1 MDHREAGEYW
11 NGNARAWSELAR
23 LGYDVYRNHFNAPA
37 FLEMLPDVTGLRGL
51 DIGCGEGYN
60 TRGFAR
66 RGGMMTAIDISEV
79 FIEHARETER
89 EEPLGIDYQVAS
101 GVELP
106 FGDATFDFATA
117 TMCLMD
123 IPEVDLALGEA
134 YRVLKPGGFFQFS
147 ITHPCFDT
155 PHRKNL
161 RGSDGKTYA
170 IEVGRYYEETN
181 GRVDEWIFGAA
192 PAEVRDRHPKF
203 KVPYF
208 HRTLSEWMNLIAASG
223 FRVERMEEPRPADEV
238 IEKYPYL
245 QDATVV
251 SYFLQVRLRVPAP
264 Q

>member
-23 LGYDVYRNHFNAPA
+23 QGYDVYRNHFNAPA
-37 FLEMLPDVTGLRGL
+37 FLKMLPDVTGLKGL

-60 TRGFAR
+60 TREFAR
-66 RGGMMTAIDISEV
+66 RGGVMTAIDISEV
-79 FIEHARETER
+79 FIDHARDAER
-89 EEPLGIDYQVAS
+89 EEPLGIEYQVAS
-101 GVELP
+101 AVELP

-117 TMCLMD
+117 TMSLMD
-123 IPEVDLALGEA
+123 IPELDLALNEA

-161 RGSDGKTYA
+161 RNGEGKTYA
-170 IEVGRYYEETN
+170 IEVGRYYEVTN
-181 GRVDEWIFGAA
+181 GRVDEWIFGSA
-192 PAEVRDRHPKF
+192 PLELRVQYPKF

-208 HRTLSEWMNLIAASG
+208 HRTLSEWINLIAASG
-223 FRVERMEEPRPADEV
+223 FQVERMEEPRPTDEV
-238 IEKYPYL
+238 VAQLPYL

-251 SYFLQVRLRVPAP
+251 SYFLQVRVRKG
-264 Q
+264 